1 MRDETTMTHLPH
13 SGTAGT
19 TSPKRPS
26 RRDLLQLS
34 ALGALTASGGVC
46 ALALAQSNYP
56 NKPIQVVVPFP
67 SGGIVDNVFRAMSPS
82 LQASL
87 GQPLVVDIK
96 PGAGGS
102 IGAGF
107 AARSKPD
114 GYTLLMVFDTFAV
127 NPLLYKLT
135 FDADKDLT
143 PVALIGTSSMV
154 VVVPAASPV
163 NTLGELVSL
172 AKSKPG
178 QLNYASTGTGS
189 SNQLAAELFK
199 MTAGVEMNHI
209 PYKGGAPAITD
220 VIGAQVDVMFV
231 SASSVLAH
239 IKSGK
244 MKALAVTTKTRIPH
258 LPDTPCVSETY
269 PTFEVRSW
277 LGLLVPAKTPSAI
290 VQQLHHE
297 VRAAQQTPELK
308 SFFQAQAIDIA
319 TGTPQQFGEFIKAE
333 TERWGEVI
341 RRAKIKVD

>member
-1 MRDETTMTHLPH
+1 MTHAHATRRQLLQRASASALSVAGLPL
-13 SGTAGT
+13 GTAF
-19 TSPKRPS
+19 
-26 RRDLLQLS
+26 
-34 ALGALTASGGVC
+34 
-46 ALALAQSNYP
+46 AQANYP

-67 SGGIVDNVFRAMSPS
+67 AGGIVDNVFRAMAPS
-82 LQASL
+82 LQAGL

-107 AARSKPD
+107 AARAKPD

-127 NPLLYKLT
+127 NPLLYKLS
-135 FDADKDLT
+135 FDAEKDLT

-163 NTLGELVSL
+163 NTLAELVTL

-199 MTAGVEMNHI
+199 MTAGIDMNHI

-258 LPDTPCVSETY
+258 LPDTPCVSDSY
-269 PTFEVRSW
+269 PSFEVRSW
-277 LGLLVPAKTPSAI
+277 LGLLVPAKTPAAI

-308 SFFQAQAIDIA
+308 HFFQAQAIDVSN
-319 TGTPQQFGEFIKAE
+319 GSPQQFGEFIKGE

>member
-1 MRDETTMTHLPH
+1 MTRMTHTH
-13 SGTAGT
+13 T
-19 TSPKRPS
+19 S
-26 RRDLLQLS
+26 RRQWLQQACVS
-34 ALGALTASGGVC
+34 ALTAAGLSVTT
-46 ALALAQSNYP
+46 AFAQSTYP

-67 SGGIVDNVFRAMSPS
+67 AGGIVDNVFRAMSPS
-82 LQASL
+82 LQAGL

-107 AARSKPD
+107 AARAKPD

-127 NPLLYKLT
+127 NPLLYKLS
-135 FDADKDLT
+135 FDAEKDLT

-163 NTLGELVSL
+163 NSLAELVSL

-199 MTAGVEMNHI
+199 MTAGIDMNHI

-258 LPDTPCVSETY
+258 LPDTPCVSDTY
-269 PTFEVRSW
+269 PSFEVRSW
-277 LGLLVPAKTPSAI
+277 LGLLVPAKTPQAI

-308 SFFQAQAIDIA
+308 NFFQAQAIDVSI
-319 TGTPQQFGEFIKAE
+319 GSPQQFGDFIKGE

>member
-1 MRDETTMTHLPH
+1 MTSTHN
-13 SGTAGT
+13 T
-19 TSPKRPS
+19 
-26 RRDLLQLS
+26 RRQLLQLASVS
-34 ALGALTASGGVC
+34 AFSAAGLPLTSAF
-46 ALALAQSNYP
+46 AQTSYP

-67 SGGIVDNVFRAMSPS
+67 AGGIVDNVFRAMSPS
-82 LQASL
+82 LQAGL

-107 AARSKPD
+107 AARAKPD

-127 NPLLYKLT
+127 NPLLYKLN
-135 FDADKDLT
+135 FDADKDLA

-163 NTLGELVSL
+163 NSLAELVSL

-199 MTAGVEMNHI
+199 MTAGIDMNHI

-258 LPDTPCVSETY
+258 LPDTPCVSDTY
-269 PTFEVRSW
+269 PSFEVRSW

-308 SFFQAQAIDIA
+308 SFFQAQAIDVSS
-319 TGTPQQFGEFIKAE
+319 GSPQQFGDFIKAE

>member
-1 MRDETTMTHLPH
+1 MTSQHN
-13 SGTAGT
+13 T
-19 TSPKRPS
+19 
-26 RRDLLQLS
+26 RRRLLQLASVS
-34 ALGALTASGGVC
+34 AFSSAGLPLTSAF
-46 ALALAQSNYP
+46 AQTSYP

-67 SGGIVDNVFRAMSPS
+67 AGGLVDNVFRAMSPS

-107 AARSKPD
+107 AARAKPD

-163 NTLGELVSL
+163 NSLAELVSL

-199 MTAGVEMNHI
+199 MTAGVDMNHI

-244 MKALAVTTKTRIPH
+244 MKALAVTTKTRIPQ
-258 LPDTPCVSETY
+258 LPDTPCVSDTY

-277 LGLLVPAKTPSAI
+277 LGLMVPAKTPSAI

-308 SFFQAQAIDIA
+308 SFFQAQAIDVA
-319 TGTPQQFGEFIKAE
+319 TGTPQQFGDFIKAE